1 MVILIAHKFLMIKGP
16 VHKEDTKLEVY
27 VPKNSFSIYKEKTKK
42 TDRLM
47 QSSNWR
53 RSHSSLSNRMSVQK
67 VSKNTEELQSTTNQ
81 LKLMDTEH
89 STH

>member
-16 VHKEDTKLEVY
+16 VHKEDTRLEVY
-27 VPKNSFSIYKEKTKK
+27 VPKNSFSVYKEKTKK

-47 QSSNWR
+47 QSSSWR
-53 RSHSSLSNRMSVQK
+53 HSHSSLSNRMSVQK
-67 VSKNTEELQSTTNQ
+67 VSKNTELQSTTNQ